1 MLDEVTEPVSPA
13 AEVELALASAML
25 EDMLEAMLEP
35 EDMADEAE
43 EAALSEAEDMEDDIS
58 IMELLLLSG
67 AAVEL
72 AEPSQVAAVGRFVT
86 PCPEQREFANSRV
99 SEEALVWCDLSSFLC
114 YSSCLIFFSLVVEL
128 TFLVILVTGRAD
140 TAREAGEQGG
150 GAADALHIER
160 AAVAEAGA
168 DTGGGARGKTGD
180 LGGGEAR

>member
-1 MLDEVTEPVSPA
+1 VLDEVTEPVSPA

-99 SEEALVWCDLSSFLC
+99 FFWSS
-114 YSSCLIFFSLVVEL
+114 SLQAVLTQHERPESRVVEL
-128 TFLVILVTGRAD
+128 QMHFTSREPQSPKLVPTQVAAQEGRPGIWAAARLD
-140 TAREAGEQGG
+140 SRATAVRVKACIF
-150 GAADALHIER
+150 ASKDYLM
-160 AAVAEAGA
+160 
-168 DTGGGARGKTGD
+168 
-180 LGGGEAR
+180 

>member
-99 SEEALVWCDLSSFLC
+99 SEEALVWCDLSSFL
-114 YSSCLIFFSLVVEL
+114 YYRSCLNFSLVLGL

-140 TAREAGEQGG
+140 TAREAGEQSG

-160 AAVAEAGA
+160 AAVTKAGA

>member
-58 IMELLLLSG
+58 IMELLLLLSG

-99 SEEALVWCDLSSFLC
+99 SEEALVWCDLSSFL
-114 YSSCLIFFSLVVEL
+114 YYRSCLNFSLVLGL

>member
-1 MLDEVTEPVSPA
+1 VLDEVTEPVSPA

-72 AEPSQVAAVGRFVT
+72 AEGV
-86 PCPEQREFANSRV
+86 C
-99 SEEALVWCDLSSFLC
+99 
-114 YSSCLIFFSLVVEL
+114 EL
-128 TFLVILVTGRAD
+128 EGF
-140 TAREAGEQGG
+140 
-150 GAADALHIER
+150 
-160 AAVAEAGA
+160 
-168 DTGGGARGKTGD
+168 
-180 LGGGEAR
+180 